1 MDGGREN
8 SFPNH
13 QNYRV
18 HRGYLHGAAVSRR
31 VGGVLRIAQISGQ
44 VAELVSLITSL
55 FLAVLS
61 INLGLI
67 NLFPIPLLDGG
78 HLAFYLVEAIR
89 GRPIGERAQEYVFRF
104 GFVVIISLFIFVTW
118 NDLVH
123 LRFFEFI
130 TGLFG

>member
-1 MDGGREN
+1 MGVERTYFLTTRILGFVGDIFIGQQSPEELGGI
-8 SFPNH
+8 
-13 QNYRV
+13 
-18 HRGYLHGAAVSRR
+18 
-31 VGGVLRIAQISGQ
+31 LRIAQISGQ
-44 VAELVSLITSL
+44 VAESGIADYIA

-89 GRPIGERAQEYVFRF
+89 GRPISERAQEYVFRF

-123 LRFFEFI
+123 LKFFEFI
-130 TGLFG
+130 TDLFG